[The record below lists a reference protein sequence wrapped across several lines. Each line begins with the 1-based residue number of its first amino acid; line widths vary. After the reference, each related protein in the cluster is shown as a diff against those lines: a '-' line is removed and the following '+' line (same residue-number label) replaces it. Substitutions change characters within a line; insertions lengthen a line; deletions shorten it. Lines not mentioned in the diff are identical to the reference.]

1 MGARVTFTVFPFAGN
16 FPQFVRRKGACWR
29 IFKKRFHQPQ
39 GTVDLILSVP
49 WSFHVCSS
57 TNYFSVQGI
66 IHVAVGVIK
75 GAKQTKLRVM
85 LSGPEN
91 YLGAF
96 KCLIEILNCLH
107 GYS

>member
-1 MGARVTFTVFPFAGN
+1 M
-16 FPQFVRRKGACWR
+16 
-29 IFKKRFHQPQ
+29 
-39 GTVDLILSVP
+39 DLVLSVP

-75 GAKQTKLRVM
+75 GAKQTKLRVI

-91 YLGAF
+91 DLGAF
-96 KCLIEILNCLH
+96 RFLTEILNCLQS
-107 GYS
+107 YS